1 MQGEAVLPGRTSRLT
16 PPIEWS
22 FVEGVDDVP
31 PPPPSVSLRVLV
43 AADDPLARR
52 MIASLLPAAVT
63 AISVGAQGDLRLAAR
78 ESQADVVLW
87 DLGADPTRAGD
98 RLVDAEPMEVPA
110 IMLLPDATWCRA
122 ALAAGARAVLPRDV
136 DAPALAA
143 TLDAVTRAL
152 VVIDPGLCAQMI
164 ARMSDAT
171 AGVVSAPRASEGTEE
186 PLTAREREVLQLLAE
201 GLANKHIAQ
210 RLGISDHTVKF
221 HVNAVMAKLG
231 VQSRTEAVVRALRQG
246 LVML

>member
-1 MQGEAVLPGRTSRLT
+1 MLPGRTSRLT
-16 PPIEWS
+16 ATIAWPS
-22 FVEGVDDVP
+22 VDGVDDVP
-31 PPPPSVSLRVLV
+31 PPLPSVSLRVLV

-52 MIASLLPAAVT
+52 MLASLLPPAVT
-63 AISVGAQGDLRLAAR
+63 AVPVGAQGDLRLAAR

-98 RLVDAEPMEVPA
+98 RLVDAEPLEVPV

-122 ALAAGARAVLPRDV
+122 ALAAGARGVLPREV
-136 DAPALAA
+136 DAPALGA
-143 TLDAVTRAL
+143 TVDAVLRGL
-152 VVIDPGLCAQMI
+152 VVIEPGLCAQMV
-164 ARMSDAT
+164 ARMGDAP
-171 AGVVSAPRASEGTEE
+171 AGVASPPRVSEGTDE